1 MVGFELS
8 IERLYIECSRTVLQF
23 SPLLRILTDNYRMYC
38 STVVEHSTYNPTVE
52 DCNPPLGETLPVVEF
67 EPSTVRLYVE
77 CSRTVLQFSPLLRI
91 LTDNYCMYCSTVVEH
106 STYNHTVEDWNPTT
120 GRDSP
125 GGGIRTFDRK
135 IIC

>member
-52 DCNPPLGETLPVVEF
+52 DFNPA
-67 EPSTVRLYVE
+67 
-77 CSRTVLQFSPLLRI
+77 
-91 LTDNYCMYCSTVVEH
+91 
-106 STYNHTVEDWNPTT
+106 T

-125 GGGIRTFDRK
+125 GGGIRTLDRE